1 MPERLDTYTKK
12 MKKTKE
18 VEIIMNL
25 LKEKILAIDVHYK
38 ENYAKTVGVLFRWDS
53 ESPIDIKSVNIPE
66 VEEYIPGQF
75 YKRELPCIFKLLE
88 QIDVKTLDIIIVD
101 GHVYINN
108 EREFGL
114 GGHLYE
120 SLRETI
126 PIIGVAKKSF
136 YNTEEVTL
144 PLYRGKSKNPLF
156 ISSIG
161 INTAIAMKKVEQM
174 KGKYRIPD
182 ILKILDTKTK
192 EN

>member
-1 MPERLDTYTKK
+1 
-12 MKKTKE
+12 
-18 VEIIMNL
+18 MNS

-38 ENYAKTVGVLFRWDS
+38 ESYAKTVGVLFHWDS
-53 ESPIDIKSVNIPE
+53 ESPIDIKSVNISE
-66 VEEYIPGQF
+66 VKEYIPGQF
-75 YKRELPCIFKLLE
+75 YKRELPCILKLLE

-108 EREFGL
+108 ERELGL

-120 SLRETI
+120 SLRGTI

-136 YNTEEVTL
+136 YNTEEVTQ
-144 PLYRGKSKNPLF
+144 PLYRGKSRNPLF

-161 INTAIAMKKVEQM
+161 ISTAIAMKKVEQM